1 MKKLLCQS
9 SFYCI
14 IQNGLFDETISTSQ
28 WINKTEFYSP
38 LTQSPIGWRR
48 VDALLHRV
56 SQEPRLILS
65 GGPLFPG
72 PWRHQMNPVFGWQIN
87 KEREVHVEGHPEGF
101 YEPGLGLAYITFT
114 HIPRIRLH

>member
-1 MKKLLCQS
+1 M
-9 SFYCI
+9 
-14 IQNGLFDETISTSQ
+14 
-28 WINKTEFYSP
+28 
-38 LTQSPIGWRR
+38 
-48 VDALLHRV
+48 DALLHRV

-101 YEPGLGLAYITFT
+101 YEPGLGVAYITFT
-114 HIPRIRLH
+114 QGWATDQQRKMTLDYNPGAPHGSV